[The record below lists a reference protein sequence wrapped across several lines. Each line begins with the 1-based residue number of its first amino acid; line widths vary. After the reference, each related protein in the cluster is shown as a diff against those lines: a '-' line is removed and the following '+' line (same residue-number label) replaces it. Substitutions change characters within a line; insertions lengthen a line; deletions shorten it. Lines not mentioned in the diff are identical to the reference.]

1 MILMASKKKR
11 RLIIRTVILTVMTA
25 AVIYT
30 LYANFTKESRS
41 KVSAGDMAPD
51 FVLEDLNGDKHQLS
65 SYKGKGVFLNF
76 WGTWCKPC
84 EREMPYMNNQYKEF
98 KDQGVEI
105 LAVNVGEPEFQI
117 NKFVKKH
124 GLDFPVLKDKS
135 KDIMNMYGVFNLPAT
150 LLVNPEGKVIK
161 VEEGELTEQKIR
173 EMMESI
179 KPKGS

>member
-1 MILMASKKKR
+1 MASKKKR
-11 RLIIRTVILTVMTA
+11 RLIVRTVILTVMTA

-30 LYANFTKESRS
+30 LYANFTKDSRS
-41 KVSAGDMAPD
+41 KVSAGAMAPD
-51 FVLEDLNGDKHQLS
+51 FILEDLNGNQHQLS

-84 EREMPYMNNQYKEF
+84 EREMPYMNNLYKEY

-105 LAVNVGEPEFQI
+105 LAVNVGEPEYLV
-117 NKFVKKH
+117 NKFVQKH
-124 GLDFPVLKDKS
+124 DLVFPILKDKN

-150 LLVNPEGKVIK
+150 LLVDPEGKVIK
-161 VEEGELTEQKIR
+161 VEEGELTEGKIR

-179 KPKGS
+179 KP